1 MPLQETTGA
10 GVQGQENAVYGARL
24 VIAII
29 IFMCITYAYY
39 EFPMVDFHQLKAENE
54 ALKSTI
60 VSQAEEIRVLKMHA
74 GKEGG
79 YVAPQHTQMPSPQQM
94 MAMFQQQMM
103 VMFQQQMQ
111 DAYKQS
117 HQ

>member
-1 MPLQETTGA
+1 
-10 GVQGQENAVYGARL
+10 
-24 VIAII
+24 
-29 IFMCITYAYY
+29 
-39 EFPMVDFHQLKAENE
+39 MVDFHQLKAENE

-79 YVAPQHTQMPSPQQM
+79 YVAPLQHTQMPSPQQM